1 MYIAIFEYIDRVFAC
16 VRPRKLLFMAVD
28 GVAPR
33 AKMNQQRSVGCLF
46 SFEPGYF
53 ALACL
58 SAPPPARCAPNGSL
72 HFCAR

>member
-33 AKMNQQRSVGCLF
+33 AKMNQQRSVDGCLF
-46 SFEPGYF
+46 SFEPGVF
-53 ALACL
+53 ALASQHQL
-58 SAPPPARCAPNGSL
+58 PPEL
-72 HFCAR
+72 